1 MDVTFGPQALQNL
14 ELLKASCCSGSG
26 SVMNFSGLVD
36 LSELKEVQIKGSHDG
51 ALRNVV
57 EGQLS
62 MHKKNPVLSME

>member
-1 MDVTFGPQALQNL
+1 
-14 ELLKASCCSGSG
+14 
-26 SVMNFSGLVD
+26 MNFSGLVD